1 MRYSQLF
8 LRTLHEPPRDAEV
21 ISHKLLSRAGCIQSF
36 AAGVYALLPLG
47 NRVADKIVGI
57 IRQEMDRIG
66 GNELTMPVINPADL
80 WKETGR
86 YQVIGPELIRFR
98 DRNNR
103 EFVLAMTNE
112 ETVTD
117 IARKAIRSY
126 RDLPF
131 MLYQIQ
137 TKVRDEPRPRGGIIR
152 LREFLMKDGYSFHA
166 DFEDL
171 DAYYPS
177 IYEAYLRIF
186 RRCGLN
192 VHDIEADSGIMGGS
206 GSHEFMLECANG
218 EDRFVFC
225 PVCGYRANTDKA
237 VAIKPRI
244 EVDTGDQH
252 PMEKV
257 PTPGVKTISALM
269 EFFGT
274 STEHF
279 LKTVAYMA
287 DGELVMAIVR
297 GDFDVSETKLTNYL
311 RCTRLELAPEDEL
324 IRRGLHAGFL
334 SPIGIE
340 GVRVVM
346 DTSVEDA
353 GYLVAGGNEVDTHYQ
368 NVLYG
373 RDFSAGD
380 IQDIAV
386 VRNGDRCLQC
396 SNGRLEL
403 RPGIELGHTFKLGTK
418 YTDESSMDVTYLD
431 REGRQK
437 RVVMGCYGVGV
448 ERLMAAVVEQWHD
461 ESGIIWPASIAPFQ
475 AYLMVIGKSEHE
487 VAVGD
492 ELYEELSGRFEVLY
506 DDREESPGFKFKD
519 ADLIGIP
526 LRILV
531 SERLLK
537 QGCIEIKVRQSGQVF
552 NVSRTEIEPR
562 VKALLDELTPRP

>member
-1 MRYSQLF
+1 MRYSKFF
-8 LRTLHEPPRDAEV
+8 LHTLHEPPRDAEL
-21 ISHKLLSRAGCIQSF
+21 ISHKLLARAGCIQSF
-36 AAGVYALLPLG
+36 AAGVYALLPIG
-47 NRVADKIVGI
+47 KRVADRIIGI
-57 IRQEMDRIG
+57 IREEMDRIG
-66 GNELTMPVINPADL
+66 GNELIMPVINPADL

-86 YQVIGPELIRFR
+86 YQAIGSELIRFR

-152 LREFLMKDGYSFHA
+152 LREFLMKDGYSFHS

-171 DAYYPS
+171 DKYYPS
-177 IYEAYLRIF
+177 IYEAYMRIF

-192 VHDIEADSGIMGGS
+192 VMDIEADSGIMGGS

-237 VAIKPRI
+237 VGLKPRS
-244 EVDTGDQH
+244 EVDTSDQR

-257 PTPGVKTISALM
+257 PTPGVKTIASLM

-274 STEHF
+274 STDHF

-311 RCTRLELAPEDEL
+311 RCTHLELAPEDEL

-346 DTSVEDA
+346 DTSVGDA

-373 RDFSAGD
+373 RDFSANE
-380 IQDIAV
+380 ILDIAV
-386 VRNGDRCLQC
+386 VRNGDWCLMC
-396 SNGRLEL
+396 SRGRLEL
-403 RPGIELGHTFKLGTK
+403 RPGVELGHTFKLGTK
-418 YTDESSMDVTYLD
+418 YAEESSMDVTYLD
-431 REGRQK
+431 REGHQK

-461 ESGIIWPASIAPFQ
+461 EGGIIWPASIAPFQ
-475 AYLMVIGKSEHE
+475 AYMMVIGKSEHE
-487 VAVGD
+487 VTVAD
-492 ELYEELSGRFEVLY
+492 QLYEEMSDRFEVLY
-506 DDREESPGFKFKD
+506 DDRIESPGSKFKD

-537 QGCIEIKVRQSGQVF
+537 EGCIEIKVRQSGQIIKIPRAQIG
-552 NVSRTEIEPR
+552 SRVNE
-562 VKALLDELTPRP
+562 LLDEITPRP

>member
-1 MRYSQLF
+1 
-8 LRTLHEPPRDAEV
+8 V
-21 ISHKLLSRAGCIQSF
+21 ISHKLLARAGCIQSF
-36 AAGVYALLPLG
+36 AAGVYALLPSG
-47 NRVADKIVGI
+47 KKVAEKI
-57 IRQEMDRIG
+57 IRIIREEMDRIG
-66 GNELTMPVINPADL
+66 GNELIMPVMNPADL
-80 WKETGR
+80 WRETGR
-86 YQVIGPELIRFR
+86 YQAIGPELIRFK

-117 IARKAIRSY
+117 IARKVIRSY

-137 TKVRDEPRPRGGIIR
+137 IKVRDEPRPRGGIIR
-152 LREFLMKDGYSFHA
+152 LREFLMKDGYSFHP

-171 DAYYPS
+171 DRYYPS
-177 IYEAYLRIF
+177 VYEAYLRIF

-192 VHDIEADSGIMGGS
+192 AADIEADSGIMGGS

-225 PVCGYRANTDKA
+225 PACGYRANTDKA
-237 VAIKPRI
+237 VGLKPRF
-244 EVDTGDQH
+244 EGDTSDQL
-252 PMEKV
+252 PMGKV
-257 PTPGVKTISALM
+257 PTPGVKTIAGLM

-274 STEHF
+274 GTEHF

-287 DGELVMAIVR
+287 DGELVMAIIR

-311 RCTRLELAPEDEL
+311 RCARLELAPEEEL
-324 IRRGLHAGFL
+324 TRRGLYGGFL

-346 DTSVEDA
+346 DTSVEGT

-373 RDFSAGD
+373 RDFSAKE

-386 VRNGDRCLQC
+386 VRQGDGCLKC

-418 YTDESSMDVTYLD
+418 YTEESSMDVSYLD
-431 REGRQK
+431 GEGQRK

-461 ESGIIWPASIAPFQ
+461 DKGIIWPASVAPFQ
-475 AYLMVIGKSEHE
+475 IYLMSIGKGRQEE
-487 VAVGD
+487 AVAD
-492 ELYEELSGRFEVLY
+492 QLYEELSGRFELLY
-506 DDREESPGFKFKD
+506 DDREDSPGTKFKD

-526 LRILV
+526 LRLLV
-531 SERLLK
+531 SEKLLK
-537 QGCIEIKVRQSGQVF
+537 ESHLEIKVRQTGQILKVTKQELDA
-552 NVSRTEIEPR
+552 RL
-562 VKALLDELTPRP
+562 KKLLDELTPRP

>member
-1 MRYSQLF
+1 MRYSRFF
-8 LRTLHEPPRDAEV
+8 LHTLHEPPREAEV
-21 ISHKLLSRAGCIQSF
+21 ISHKLLARAGCIQSF

-47 NRVADKIVGI
+47 KKVAEKIMRI
-57 IRQEMDRIG
+57 IREEMDRIG
-66 GNELTMPVINPADL
+66 GNELIMPVMNPADL
-80 WKETGR
+80 WRETGR
-86 YQVIGPELIRFR
+86 YQAIGPELIRFK

-117 IARKAIRSY
+117 IARKVIRSY

-152 LREFLMKDGYSFHA
+152 LREFLMKDGYSFHP

-171 DAYYPS
+171 DRYYPS
-177 IYEAYLRIF
+177 VYEAYLRIF

-192 VHDIEADSGIMGGS
+192 AADIEADSGIMGGS

-237 VAIKPRI
+237 VGLKPQFK
-244 EVDTGDQH
+244 EDTSDQL

-257 PTPGVKTISALM
+257 PTPGVKTIAGLM

-274 STEHF
+274 GTEHF

-287 DGELVMAIVR
+287 DGELVMAIIR

-311 RCTRLELAPEDEL
+311 RCARLELAPEEEL
-324 IRRGLHAGFL
+324 TRRGLYGGFL

-346 DTSVEDA
+346 DTSVEAA

-368 NVLYG
+368 NVLYR
-373 RDFSAGD
+373 RDFSARE

-386 VRNGDRCLQC
+386 VRQGDGCLMC

-418 YTDESSMDVTYLD
+418 YTEESSMDVTYLD
-431 REGRQK
+431 AEGQRK

-448 ERLMAAVVEQWHD
+448 ERLMAGVVEQWHD
-461 ESGIIWPASIAPFQ
+461 DKGIIWPASAAPFQ
-475 AYLMVIGKSEHE
+475 IYLMSIGRTRKEAD
-487 VAVGD
+487 VAD
-492 ELYEELSGRFEVLY
+492 QLYEELSGRFEVLY
-506 DDREESPGFKFKD
+506 DDREDSPGSKFKD

-526 LRILV
+526 LRLLV
-531 SERLLK
+531 SEKLLK
-537 QGCIEIKVRQSGQVF
+537 ESHLEIKVRQTGQILKVT
-552 NVSRTEIEPR
+552 RQELDAQLKE
-562 VKALLDELTPRP
+562 LLDELTPRP